1 MVKPKLDSARVM
13 EVDGSHFLSKI
24 SFGIVVLFINHR
36 FGVESSGTQCFTFI
50 LEFVTPL
57 PHTCIITLCPL
68 AKLDLHTYRQTITY
82 THTHTQNS
90 KRKSVSLT
98 QTPVAE
104 YCLSLLGLLLSIG
117 G

>member
-1 MVKPKLDSARVM
+1 MRHSDGFLIAFVLTFSTSVQCFILVKPNLDSVRVM

-68 AKLDLHTYRQTITY
+68 AKLGLHTYRQTITY
-82 THTHTQNS
+82 THTHRTA
-90 KRKSVSLT
+90 KERV
-98 QTPVAE
+98 
-104 YCLSLLGLLLSIG
+104 
-117 G
+117 